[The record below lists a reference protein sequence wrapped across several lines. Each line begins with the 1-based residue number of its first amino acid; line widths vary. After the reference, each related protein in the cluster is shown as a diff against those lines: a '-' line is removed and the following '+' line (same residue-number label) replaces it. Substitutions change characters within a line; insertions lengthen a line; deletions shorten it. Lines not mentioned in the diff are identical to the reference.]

1 MVPPTFLRLRATA
14 LAVLAAVMLFCSPG
28 GAHAQEDNLDAEAR
42 ANFEAG
48 RIAFSAA
55 RFADALPYFERAYE
69 LSRRP
74 ELLYNVGMC
83 HDRLGHD
90 AEALEALEAYLAE
103 LPEAENRAE
112 VEQRI
117 ATARARVARAALP
130 SAPRAAGDGSDPT
143 GWILVGTGAALAV
156 GGAIVLGVGRSD
168 VGAVEASMGT
178 LSWTAA
184 SEAVGRGDALTVA
197 GSVGLGLG
205 VGLAALG
212 LGLALS
218 SGSSQEGSVALQFGP
233 TSVAISGAF

>member
-103 LPEAENRAE
+103 LPEAENRTE

-117 ATARARVARAALP
+117 ATARARVTRAALA
-130 SAPRAAGDGSDPT
+130 SAPRAGSDPT

-233 TSVAISGAF
+233 TSVGISGAF